1 MRDASAPPGATRH
14 RDNEGNTMSQNR
26 SDQPAA
32 GHYPAAP
39 YVRGGDRETPAPG
52 RVFVRTSGG
61 SVLLTQT
68 LKLFGRRKS

>member
-1 MRDASAPPGATRH
+1 
-14 RDNEGNTMSQNR
+14 MSSNR
-26 SDQPAA
+26 KDKPAA

-52 RVFVRTSGG
+52 RVFVRTAKG

-68 LKLFGRRKS
+68 LALFRRNKNK